1 MQFMLDTQSPLAS
14 IYTTSTMEHHHF
26 NQTVT
31 ILQQQGHNILN
42 KFDDNDYKQVLR
54 NIKHCI
60 LATDLAV
67 FFSNRAKLAELVD
80 KQQFSWQTDD
90 HRLLVEAIAMTAS
103 DLCASAKPWD
113 IQAKTVSSLL
123 ALAIAEVVAEVV
135 IVVVAALEVAVAA
148 VVARAIAAVVVVAV
162 AAVVVV
168 AVEVVAVVVVA
179 VEVVVVVVIAEVVA
193 VVAGA
198 IAGTVPEL
206 L

>member
-1 MQFMLDTQSPLAS
+1 
-14 IYTTSTMEHHHF
+14 MEHHHF

-123 ALAIAEVVAEVV
+123 AVAIAEVVAEVV

-179 VEVVVVVVIAEVVA
+179 VEVVVVVVVIAEVVA